1 MPIAS
6 HPSPPANV
14 GRDLKIA
21 KGHRFCPTGM
31 ADNDFKLFTVTPGV
45 PVSDAARTLCE
56 LLDALDEPIYAT
68 AMNEREFSARDAW
81 LAKYTLDA
89 AKAVACAIAHSL
101 EKNESGIPGPQV
113 PID

>member
-6 HPSPPANV
+6 HPSPPADD
-14 GRDLKIA
+14 GRELKIV
-21 KGHRFCPTGM
+21 KGHSFCPTGM
-31 ADNDFKLFTVTPGV
+31 ADKDLKLFTVTPGI
-45 PVSDAARTLCE
+45 PVADAARSLCE

-68 AMNEREFSARDAW
+68 AMNEREFTARDAW

-101 EKNESGIPGPQV
+101 ERQ
-113 PID
+113 

>member
-1 MPIAS
+1 MPTAS
-6 HPSPPANV
+6 PPSPLANA
-14 GRDLKIA
+14 GHEPKIT
-21 KGHRFCPTGM
+21 KGHSFCPTGM
-31 ADNDFKLFTVTPGV
+31 ADKDLKLFTVTPGV

-68 AMNEREFSARDAW
+68 AMNEREFTARDAW

-101 EKNESGIPGPQV
+101 ERQKLQPQNQAQ
-113 PID
+113 